1 MMIGEG
7 ISDTDTRM
15 PKDAYEK
22 SKDTSTFDVYLIAII
37 RDSEGRVI
45 DIHKQ
50 RSHSPT
56 FNFMYTVIP
65 EQWYIQV
72 YSQNKCAATYTN
84 TSGTS
89 ACNDNVPNAYDHL
102 PAYPNNNANDP
113 MYLVMIQV
121 GSGQQSNPYSSYSL
135 AEPIANGSGA
145 GQLIYGS
152 PSVSS
157 SITVSGNSAY
167 FTISQTFNNNSGGTV
182 TITEVGIITEYYFNN
197 YNNSGPYNFG
207 NMLVWYDVLS
217 SAISVPNGGSVTIY
231 YTFTVNP

>member
-1 MMIGEG
+1 MIIGEG
-7 ISDTDTRM
+7 ISDTDIRM

-22 SKDTSTFDVYLIAII
+22 SKDTSTFDVYLIAIV

-56 FNFMYTVIP
+56 SNFINIILPSQYAN
-65 EQWYIQV
+65 QV
-72 YSQNKCAATYTN
+72 CAHEWSNCFVNTGGSQLCQCDGVGGGNRII
-84 TSGTS
+84 
-89 ACNDNVPNAYDHL
+89 
-102 PAYPNNNANDP
+102 AYPNSNANHAT
-113 MYLVMIQV
+113 YLVGIQV

-145 GQLIYGS
+145 GELIYGS
-152 PSVSS
+152 PSASS

-167 FTISQTFNNNSGGTV
+167 FTISQTFNNNSGGEIP
-182 TITEVGIITEYYFNN
+182 ITEVGIITYYQFIE
-197 YNNSGPYNFG
+197 YNNGALENWG
-207 NMLVWYDVLS
+207 DLLVWYDVLS
-217 SAISVPNGGSVTIY
+217 SAISVPNDGSVTIY